1 MHQQNVPICIVLL
14 LQYASVDTEYFDM
27 IWPIQVYIVEIDLT
41 TVLLQFRISISNS
54 TDNTIIFYKHVS

>member
-41 TVLLQFRISISNS
+41 TVLLQFRILLIKRIFLWSI
-54 TDNTIIFYKHVS
+54 V

>member
-1 MHQQNVPICIVLL
+1 
-14 LQYASVDTEYFDM
+14 M